1 MFETKT
7 AAETEKLLRT
17 GRRGLTEQEAK
28 ARLKKYGANEME
40 EKKGKGVGER
50 FLSQL
55 MDPLIYVLIAAGVVS
70 ILLGEAKDAAI
81 IAVVVL
87 LNAAV
92 GVIQEGKAQKALEA
106 LKKMTRLTALVMR
119 DGNIREIDAAGLVPG
134 DLVFLEAGRQVPADL
149 RLTVSENLQ
158 IEESALT
165 GESLPAKKDALF
177 LAGGKLPAGDC
188 RNLAYMSSNVTAGRG
203 EGLVTATGMDTEI
216 GRIAGL
222 IREAPEELTPLQKR
236 LGDLGGVLSVLALV
250 LCGALFA
257 VAVWQDRP
265 VGEMLITAIS
275 LAVAAVPEG
284 LPAIVTIVLALS
296 VSRMVKV
303 HTIIRRLPSVETL
316 GSVSVVCSDKTGT
329 LTKNQMTV
337 EVWETAEEIL
347 SGARGRKPPERRRR
361 IPEGSGKRTG
371 GGRNGRTAWGRDF
384 WPGPGVDARLR
395 FVQ

>member
-87 LNAAV
+87 LNASV

-119 DGNIREIDAAGLVPG
+119 DGNIREIDAAGLVTL
-134 DLVFLEAGRQVPADL
+134 DRVFLEAGRQVPADL

-222 IREAPEELTPLQKR
+222 IREAPEELDAPSETIGRFGRRAERASAGPLRGAVRGGR
-236 LGDLGGVLSVLALV
+236 LAGPAGGRDADH
-250 LCGALFA
+250 GYI
-257 VAVWQDRP
+257 P
-265 VGEMLITAIS
+265 G
-275 LAVAAVPEG
+275 G
-284 LPAIVTIVLALS
+284 
-296 VSRMVKV
+296 
-303 HTIIRRLPSVETL
+303 RR
-316 GSVSVVCSDKTGT
+316 
-329 LTKNQMTV
+329 
-337 EVWETAEEIL
+337 
-347 SGARGRKPPERRRR
+347 
-361 IPEGSGKRTG
+361 GSGGASGDRYDRAGPFCIPDGEGPYDHPASPFG
-371 GGRNGRTAWGRDF
+371 GNAGLGQRGLFG
-384 WPGPGVDARLR
+384 
-395 FVQ
+395 